1 MATFRNATQA
11 SLNSAV
17 SLTDGL
23 RGRAA
28 PDGSFHRSCR
38 SCRTG
43 SRSGSSARAVVAVL
57 RSWAAARLGRELDRV
72 NGRETMGTVNEGR
85 HPRLLPVS
93 EEARVAPIELYFD
106 LVFVFSLTQVTALMA
121 DDLTGH
127 GIVRGLLVLALL
139 WWSWVG
145 YAWLG
150 NVVQAEEGL
159 GRVAMFGAMA
169 AIFVLALTV
178 PEAFN
183 DMAGGLDG
191 PIVVAFAYLAVRVL
205 HLVMFIMLSKDDPGL
220 RRQVWRFSP
229 SVFGST
235 TVLLVASQLEG
246 MAQTL
251 TWAVALI
258 VDYVGTILGGASGW
272 RLRSASHF
280 AERHGLIIIVA
291 LGESIVAIGV
301 GVAGVPISWPVIA
314 ASILGLAVA
323 GSVWWAYFDVV
334 SIVAERE
341 LRRLGGEERA
351 RLARDAYSYLHL
363 PMVAGIVLLALGIE
377 QVLEY
382 VGESAVHELSE
393 PLALLPLGALYG
405 GVALF
410 LLAHSAFKY
419 RTWRRVT
426 VRRVLVALLV
436 AGLIP
441 LAAELA
447 ALAALGLLTAVLV
460 VMIASEAV
468 RYSELREQVR
478 HEEVGSEAHAGT
490 GLAEPHPRGG

>member
-1 MATFRNATQA
+1 M
-11 SLNSAV
+11 S
-17 SLTDGL
+17 
-23 RGRAA
+23 
-28 PDGSFHRSCR
+28 
-38 SCRTG
+38 
-43 SRSGSSARAVVAVL
+43 
-57 RSWAAARLGRELDRV
+57 
-72 NGRETMGTVNEGR
+72 ETR

-121 DDLTGH
+121 NDLTGR
-127 GIVRGLLVLALL
+127 GVVRAMLVLALL

-150 NVVQAEEGL
+150 NVVQADEGL

-169 AIFVLALTV
+169 AMFVLALTV
-178 PEAFN
+178 PEAFD
-183 DMAGGLDG
+183 DMPGGLYG
-191 PIVVAFAYLAVRVL
+191 PVVVAFAYLSVRVL
-205 HLVMFIMLSKDDPGL
+205 HLVLFFVLSSEDPGL

-235 TVLLVASQLEG
+235 ALLLVASQLDG
-246 MAQTL
+246 TAQTL
-251 TWAVALI
+251 TWAAVLI
-258 VDYVGTILGGASGW
+258 VDYVGTILGGATGW

-280 AERHGLIIIVA
+280 SERHGLIIIVA

-301 GVAGVPISWPVIA
+301 GVAGMPISWPIIA

-341 LRRLGGEERA
+341 LRRLQGEPRA

-382 VGESAVHELSE
+382 VGESAIHKLSD
-393 PLALLPLGALYG
+393 PLVLLPLAGLYG
-405 GVALF
+405 GMALF
-410 LLAHSAFKY
+410 LLAHSVFKY
-419 RTWRRVT
+419 RVWRRVT
-426 VRRVLVALLV
+426 MRRVLVALGLV
-436 AGLIP
+436 VLIP
-441 LAAELA
+441 LATELA
-447 ALAALGLLTAVLV
+447 ALAALGLLTAVV
-460 VMIASEAV
+460 VAMIATEAV
-468 RYSELREQVR
+468 SYSEVREQVR
-478 HEEVGSEAHAGT
+478 HEEGGSGT
-490 GLAEPHPRGG
+490 PGMPSPSASP